1 MRIPGGREGILSPV
15 KWLPAL
21 LYVRQNALQGPPTHV
36 KHSHC
41 VPGSVLPRNPLIHSW
56 YHPGRSVFSLS
67 HFIDGEIEAQR
78 GSVTC
83 TRSHTVDVDPRMKS
97 GVDCSRSCW
106 CSSRLLQTCSVEPGC
121 RAAPWS
127 PAPVRKK
134 INCFLLE
141 QHLQDLC
148 PRGQETENLFSS
160 GFGEGESAFG
170 RPWHFFEV
178 SFYLKHSCKFGIGFG
193 GCVYFEMKTWF

>member
-1 MRIPGGREGILSPV
+1 MRIPGAREGILSPV

-21 LYVRQNALQGPPTHV
+21 LYIRQNALQGPPTHV

-56 YHPGRSVFSLS
+56 YHPGRSVLSLS

-83 TRSHTVDVDPRMKS
+83 PWSHTLDVDPRMKS

-106 CSSRLLQTCSVEPGC
+106 FSSRPLQTCSVEPC
-121 RAAPWS
+121 TRS
-127 PAPVRKK
+127 EEKK
-134 INCFLLE
+134 FCFLLE
-141 QHLQDLC
+141 QHLQVFAPGGRRPRTCSPQDLG
-148 PRGQETENLFSS
+148 RGKVSSTGPGISLKSHFILNIHANLALALAAVFI
-160 GFGEGESAFG
+160 
-170 RPWHFFEV
+170 
-178 SFYLKHSCKFGIGFG
+178 LK
-193 GCVYFEMKTWF
+193 